1 MIAISIPVADM
12 VDGERKEQKNLLCSA
27 LLFALLIT
35 ALNTVIFD
43 NR

>member
-12 VDGERKEQKNLLCSA
+12 VDGERKEQKICSA